1 MKKAATLL
9 LIFLL
14 MVTPNLFAQNKAVDN
29 VWQAANSEIYGTK
42 AGGML
47 GRGLLNAVTCFVDII
62 VHVVEGTEQGPPLV
76 GTLTGLGSGI
86 GCTAL
91 RAVSGV
97 LDIATFWVPDFNGF
111 PVSRS
116 YSNCLEFRE
125 DERAPA
131 DEIQTAP
138 SETVQPSAPIAP
150 SHKAEDYAKPAA
162 PTKQHDAMDYV
173 KK

>member
-1 MKKAATLL
+1 MKKAVT
-9 LIFLL
+9 FLL
-14 MVTPNLFAQNKAVDN
+14 FFLTILTPNLLASDTTRSS
-29 VWQAANSEIYGTK
+29 VWEAANSEVYGTK

-47 GRGLLNAVTCFVDII
+47 GRGLLNAVTCFVDVL
-62 VHVVEGTEQGPPLV
+62 VHTVEGTKEGPPLV

-97 LDIATFWVPDFNGF
+97 LDVATFWVPGFNGF

-116 YSNCLEFRE
+116 YSNCLEFE
-125 DERAPA
+125 EGERGPA
-131 DEIQTAP
+131 EEVGGGPALP
-138 SETVQPSAPIAP
+138 AEEYAKPASKP
-150 SHKAEDYAKPAA
+150 EDYAKPAA
-162 PTKQHDAMDYV
+162 PSKMDYV

>member
-9 LIFLL
+9 FLFLTILI
-14 MVTPNLFAQNKAVDN
+14 PNLFASETTRAD
-29 VWQAANSEIYGTK
+29 VWEAANSEVYGTK
-42 AGGML
+42 TGGML
-47 GRGLLNAVTCFVDII
+47 GRGLLNAVTCFVDVL
-62 VHVVEGTEQGPPLV
+62 VHTVEGTKEGPPLV

-97 LDIATFWVPDFNGF
+97 LDVVTFWVPGFNGF

-116 YSNCLEFRE
+116 YSDCLDFEE
-125 DERAPA
+125 GELGPAEEVAPA
-131 DEIQTAP
+131 PGLQAEDYAKP
-138 SETVQPSAPIAP
+138 AA
-150 SHKAEDYAKPAA
+150 KAEDYAKPAA
-162 PTKQHDAMDYV
+162 PAKHDTLDYV